1 VKLFVLFL
9 VLAASVARAQT
20 PAPVPVDDGS
30 LRPTK
35 ADRATCLLLDTT
47 PGALLEAVDTSRLAT
62 PIPWNDFT
70 VDGKFIAADSK
81 ETLHAIFEPT
91 FTDHRTNFTAA
102 TWREIAAL
110 AAKFGYQLVGHLVQ
124 DTPSG
129 NRLAVHVEPLPL
141 VRHIKPVVD
150 SDSPALGLF
159 DKLLDDEVG
168 RRMRVRAGSYLPWE
182 PIRRQCAIADERERV
197 AAYLHDEGYAD
208 ATVTIVPSIDNDS
221 SVELRVKVDLG
232 AKYIVGRVSIR
243 SATKESLI
251 VAPSELEKLFRH
263 KELFT
268 LWVEIHAHA
277 AARGPQGRARQV
289 PPTRLSRG
297 SCELELRSADLV

>member
-9 VLAASVARAQT
+9 VLAASVAHAQT
-20 PAPVPVDDGS
+20 PAPVADGATTAPPIDDGS
-30 LRPTK
+30 LKPTH

-47 PGALLEAVDTSRLAT
+47 PGTLLEAIDTSQLAT

-70 VDGKFIAADSK
+70 VDGKFIDGDSK
-81 ETLHAIFEPT
+81 EALHAIFEPT

-124 DTPSG
+124 DTPNG

-141 VRHIKPVVD
+141 VRHIKTVVN
-150 SDSPALGLF
+150 SDSPAFGLF

-168 RRMRVRAGSYLPWE
+168 RRLRVRAGSYLPWE

-197 AAYLHDEGYAD
+197 GAYLHDEGYAD
-208 ATVTIVPSIDNDS
+208 ATVNIVESINNDS
-221 SVELRVKVDLG
+221 SVELRIKVELG
-232 AKYIVGRVSIR
+232 TKYVVGRVSIVTPANEPLSIPAR
-243 SATKESLI
+243 D
-251 VAPSELEKLFRH
+251 LEQLFH
-263 KELFT
+263 HQELFFLDARFT
-268 LWVEIHAHA
+268 RTQHQEDLNAVREKIH
-277 AARGPQGRARQV
+277 Q
-289 PPTRLSRG
+289 RG
-297 SCELELRSADLV
+297 SPRRA